1 MKNSFVFQRFFDPL
15 PSSSKANKLP
25 LLILKLIFCIYIYI
39 YIDSWW
45 RRSISRM
52 AELSSHPPIEIPRG
66 RGRGCARIWN
76 KCFHGWRFIVC
87 ETIGGGFPWIL
98 ARANLPVR
106 TTPRRPV
113 TDSTPRA
120 SSPLAAILEW
130 LKATDSNDHST
141 YLNGHAAS

>member
-25 LLILKLIFCIYIYI
+25 LLILKLASYFVYIYI
-39 YIDSWW
+39 Y
-45 RRSISRM
+45 R
-52 AELSSHPPIEIPRG
+52 LYFSHGRTFFPSADRNPPRPRG
-66 RGRGCARIWN
+66 GGRIPGCARIWN